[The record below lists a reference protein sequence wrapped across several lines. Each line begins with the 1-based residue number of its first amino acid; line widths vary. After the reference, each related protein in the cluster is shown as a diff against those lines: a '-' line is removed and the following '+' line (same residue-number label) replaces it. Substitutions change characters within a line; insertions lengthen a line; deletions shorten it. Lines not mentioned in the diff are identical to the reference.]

1 MPAYVPGSKGYIE
14 NGDNRRSM
22 RDNPHKYLLYKPS
35 LSQLMVFLS
44 SGFKEL
50 PPGGALLLYISADGC
65 FSTTKHPQDCKIAF
79 PSTIHTL
86 ITVKSIT
93 DGYELGGLATSVK
106 RDGTESGVSI
116 RGKTAATLKE
126 PHCLYPGDLYPY
138 TRRPLFIIID
148 SDNSFVFAHIPKYF
162 GQPLVILMSP
172 QDVPQNFQG
181 KGLYL
186 KLTFLVPN
194 VKSSVSD
201 LHHHGSLFTLFLHS
215 PLTALCYI
223 CNVGDVAIHH
233 WERCQSYIDR
243 FVTEASRLVTR
254 CRMDDIEQGSGF
266 IGKFIE

>member
-1 MPAYVPGSKGYIE
+1 MPAFVPGSKGYIE

-65 FSTTKHPQDCKIAF
+65 FSTTKHPQDCKLR
-79 PSTIHTL
+79 THYVL
-86 ITVKSIT
+86 ILLTNET
-93 DGYELGGLATSVK
+93 FLDGYELGGLATSVK
-106 RDGTESGVSI
+106 RDGTEAGGGVAI
-116 RGKTAATLKE
+116 RGKTAVATKE

-186 KLTFLVPN
+186 KFSQGYLMT
-194 VKSSVSD
+194 
-201 LHHHGSLFTLFLHS
+201 HLFLRSSSSRLAIHPFPTLAAHRPLLHLQRGRCCYS
-215 PLTALCYI
+215 PLGAVSKLYRSVRHGGVETSDAVS
-223 CNVGDVAIHH
+223 NG
-233 WERCQSYIDR
+233 
-243 FVTEASRLVTR
+243 
-254 CRMDDIEQGSGF
+254 
-266 IGKFIE
+266 

>member
-65 FSTTKHPQDCKIAF
+65 FSTTKHPQDCKFTRLWLSLKQLWWIN
-79 PSTIHTL
+79 L
-86 ITVKSIT
+86 L

-106 RDGTESGVSI
+106 RDGTESGISV
-116 RGKTAATLKE
+116 RGKSAVALKE
-126 PHCLYPGDLYPY
+126 PHCLYPGDLYPF

-181 KGLYL
+181 KGLYPKVSFTISHRVSL
-186 KLTFLVPN
+186 CLLPRSPSSWFIIYTFP
-194 VKSSVSD
+194 
-201 LHHHGSLFTLFLHS
+201 SLATHRTLLY
-215 PLTALCYI
+215 L
-223 CNVGDVAIHH
+223 
-233 WERCQSYIDR
+233 
-243 FVTEASRLVTR
+243 
-254 CRMDDIEQGSGF
+254 
-266 IGKFIE
+266 

>member
-1 MPAYVPGSKGYIE
+1 MI
-14 NGDNRRSM
+14 
-22 RDNPHKYLLYKPS
+22 LLKTS
-35 LSQLMVFLS
+35 FFL
-44 SGFKEL
+44 L
-50 PPGGALLLYISADGC
+50 
-65 FSTTKHPQDCKIAF
+65 
-79 PSTIHTL
+79 
-86 ITVKSIT
+86 

-116 RGKTAATLKE
+116 RGKSAGTLKE

-181 KGLYL
+181 KGLYQAL
-186 KLTFLVPN
+186 MSRHLIERF
-194 VKSSVSD
+194 VSLD

-266 IGKFIE
+266 IGKF